1 MVFYSQISWSADE
14 FHVDELKNKQ
24 WVTITAKA
32 YVEKRAEYSGENG
45 VVLRATHITSAE
57 KPEEELVYF

>member
-1 MVFYSQISWSADE
+1 M
-14 FHVDELKNKQ
+14 
-24 WVTITAKA
+24 VTITAKA

>member
-1 MVFYSQISWSADE
+1 MRQYWHRQVQE
-14 FHVDELKNKQ
+14 P
-24 WVTITAKA
+24 T